1 MGGGNTQSKKGRTES
16 HTGSNYPTG
25 GGGRRG
31 QLRKNKVKVLNHD
44 PIFWLLKMNKKE
56 CPHPNLAKMFKGNKR
71 TVQ

>member
-16 HTGSNYPTG
+16 HIGSNYPTG

-44 PIFWLLKMNKKE
+44 PIF
-56 CPHPNLAKMFKGNKR
+56 LASKNE
-71 TVQ
+71 